1 MPLRARIAPVS
12 PAAKPRFVDTGN
24 PVLAIECPNCGL
36 MAPRF
41 LQYCKNCGFA
51 LWPSG
56 PYASAAFVAWRD
68 ADPETRGRARRY
80 DMEIP
85 APPEEERPVV
95 DYDARAHEL
104 GIHMT
109 GASPYPIVICIGFLF
124 LAFAAIPFPT
134 PMRIGS
140 GVIGAIFFLMGI
152 FGWVVREDSRNL
164 QAVIQSER
172 SGGHGHAPESTTH
185 EHEEHE

>member
-1 MPLRARIAPVS
+1 VS

-56 PYASAAFVAWRD
+56 PYASAAFIAWRD
-68 ADPETRGRARRY
+68 ADPQTRGRARRY
-80 DMEIP
+80 DLEIP
-85 APPEEERPVV
+85 PPLEEEEERVI

-109 GASPYPIVICIGFLF
+109 PSSPYPIVICLGFLF
-124 LAFAAIPFPT
+124 LAFAAIPFPI
-134 PMRIGS
+134 PMRIGA
-140 GVIGAIFFLMGI
+140 GVIGAIFFLSGI
-152 FGWVVREDSRNL
+152 FGWVLHEDGRNY
-164 QAVIQSER
+164 QNMVQSEH
-172 SGGHGHAPESTTH
+172 GAGHGHAPDSTTH